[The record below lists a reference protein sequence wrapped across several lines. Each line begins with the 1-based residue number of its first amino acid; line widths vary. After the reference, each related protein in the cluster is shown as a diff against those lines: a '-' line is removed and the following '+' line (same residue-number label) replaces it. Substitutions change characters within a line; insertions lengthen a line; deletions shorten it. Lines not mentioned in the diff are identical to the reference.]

1 MIDSAVRERSEAL
14 VRTLLDSVRIASVS
28 LTGEGIA
35 DQVGFLKKRLEG
47 WGFAVEVHPT
57 TSHPIVYA
65 EIGPADA
72 KFTWL
77 LYGHY
82 DVYPADEKQ
91 EGWRTRPF
99 EPVVEGD
106 RVWGRGAGD
115 NKGQH
120 LAMLNAIALYR
131 ELHGALPIRVKV
143 ILEGDEETGSVPLP
157 KFIEAN
163 RARLAADLCCYSD
176 GPMFPND
183 QPVLLMGVRGNLGL
197 EFVATGAKRNLH
209 SGNFGGVAP
218 NPTLDLI
225 HFLAEMVDRDGRLL
239 VPGAGYADVKVTPA
253 DLEAVRSLQVDHDDF
268 RASVGVEPTTGKDDA
283 LFHERLMLRPAF
295 NVSGFSSGYTGQG
308 QKTIIF
314 KEALA
319 KADVRLV
326 GGQDPQ
332 QVFEAVR
339 RFARDRGYANIEI
352 RCLKATP
359 ASRTPLDH
367 PLVPKVKAAVE
378 KGFGRKVLVVPS
390 LGGTTPDFVFTR
402 LLGLPSIVIPLAPY
416 DENNHA
422 PNESTKVSLY
432 LAGIRSGLHL
442 IAALAEEK
450 GV

>member
-1 MIDSAVRERSEAL
+1 MIDAAVRERSDAL
-14 VRTLLDSVRIASVS
+14 VKTLLDSVRIASVS
-28 LTGEGIA
+28 LTGEGIQ
-35 DQVGFLKKRLEG
+35 DQVGFMKKRLEG

-65 EIGPADA
+65 EIGPRDA

-91 EGWRTRPF
+91 EGWRTKPF
-99 EPVVEGD
+99 EPVVDGD
-106 RVWGRGAGD
+106 RVWGRGTGD

-131 ELHGALPIRVKV
+131 ELHGELPIRVKV
-143 ILEGDEETGSVPLP
+143 IVECDEEAGSVPLP

-163 RARLAADLCCYSD
+163 RGRLKADLCCYSD

-197 EFVATGAKRNLH
+197 EFAAKGARRNLH

-225 HFLAEMVDRDGRLL
+225 HLLAEMVDREGRLQ
-239 VPGAGYADVKVTPA
+239 VPGAGYAEGKVAAA
-253 DLEAVRSLQVDHDDF
+253 DLAAGKALKVDHAGF
-268 RASVGVEPTTGKDDA
+268 KESVGVEPTTGSDDA

-295 NVSGFSSGYTGQG
+295 NVSGFAAGYTGAG
-308 QKTIIF
+308 AKTIIY

-326 GGQDPQ
+326 GGQDPDKVLAAIQ
-332 QVFEAVR
+332 K
-339 RFARDRGYANIEI
+339 FAKDRGYHGIEV
-352 RCLKATP
+352 RSLKGTP

-367 PLVPKVKAAVE
+367 PMVPLVKKAVE
-378 KGFGRKVLVVPS
+378 KGFGKPVLVVPS

-402 LLGLPSIVIPLAPY
+402 LLGLPSIVVPLAPY

-432 LAGIRSGLHL
+432 LAGIRSGLNL
-442 IAALAEEK
+442 IEAL
-450 GV
+450 GSR

>member
-1 MIDSAVRERSEAL
+1 MFDAAVRDRSEAL

-28 LTGEGIA
+28 MTGEGID
-35 DQVGFLKKRLEG
+35 DQVGFLRKRLEG

-65 EIGPADA
+65 EAGPKDA
-72 KFTWL
+72 KRTWL

-91 EGWRTRPF
+91 EGWRTKPF

-106 RVWGRGAGD
+106 RIWGRGTGD

-120 LAMLNAIALYR
+120 LAMLNAIAIWR
-131 ELHGALPIRVKV
+131 ELHGELPVRVKV
-143 ILEGDEETGSVPLP
+143 ILEGDEETGSIPLP
-157 KFIEAN
+157 RFVEEN
-163 RARLAADLCCYSD
+163 RARLKADFCCYSD

-197 EFVATGAKRNLH
+197 EFHARGAKRNLH
-209 SGNFGGVAP
+209 SGNLGGVSP

-225 HFLAEMVDRDGRLL
+225 HFLAEMVDRDGRML
-239 VPGAGYADVKVTPA
+239 VPGASYAEVKVAAA
-253 DLEAVRSLQVDHDDF
+253 DLAAVRALAVDHEGF
-268 RASVGVEPTTGKDDA
+268 RDTVGVEPTTGSDDA

-295 NVSGFSSGYTGQG
+295 NVSGFNAGHTGKG
-308 QKTIIF
+308 IKNIIY
-314 KEALA
+314 KEAMA

-326 GGQDPQ
+326 GGQDPE
-332 QVFEAVR
+332 QVLEAIR
-339 RFARDRGYANIEI
+339 RFARDRGYRGIEI
-352 RCLKATP
+352 NAVKGTP

-367 PLVPKVKAAVE
+367 PLVPTVKAAVE
-378 KGFGRKVLVVPS
+378 KGFGRPVLVVPS
-390 LGGTTPDFVFTR
+390 LGGTTPDFVFTK
-402 LLGLPSIVIPLAPY
+402 LLGIPSIVIPLAPY

-442 IAALAEEK
+442 LEALAAA
-450 GV
+450 VR

>member
-1 MIDSAVRERSEAL
+1 MIEATVRERSDAL
-14 VRTLLDSVRIASVS
+14 VRTLLDSIRIASVS

-35 DQVGFLKKRLEG
+35 DQVAFLKQRLEG
-47 WGFAVEVHPT
+47 WGFTVEVHPT
-57 TSHPIVYA
+57 TSHPIIYA
-65 EIGPADA
+65 EIGPKDA
-72 KFTWL
+72 KKTWL
-77 LYGHY
+77 TYGHY

-91 EGWRTRPF
+91 EGWRTKPF

-106 RVWGRGAGD
+106 RIWGRGAGD

-120 LAMLNAIALYR
+120 LALLNAIALWKETR
-131 ELHGALPIRVKV
+131 GELPVRIKV

-157 KFIEAN
+157 KFVEEN
-163 RARLAADLCCYSD
+163 RDRLKADLCVYSD

-197 EFVATGAKRNLH
+197 EFISKGAKRNLH

-218 NPTLDLI
+218 NPTLNLI
-225 HFLAEMVDRDGRLL
+225 HFLAELVDRDGKLR
-239 VPGAGYADVKVTPA
+239 VPGAGYADVKVAAA
-253 DLEAVRSLQVDHDDF
+253 DLAAVQALPVDHAGF
-268 RASVGVEPTTGKDDA
+268 VESVGVEPTTGNDNG

-295 NVSGFSSGYTGQG
+295 NVSGFSAGYTGAG
-308 QKTIIF
+308 AKTIIY
-314 KEALA
+314 KEAIA

-326 GGQDPQ
+326 GGQDPDV
-332 QVFEAVR
+332 VFNAVKK
-339 RFARDRGYANIEI
+339 FAADRGYPGIEVKS
-352 RCLKATP
+352 LKATP

-367 PLVPKVKAAVE
+367 ALVPMVKAAVA
-378 KGFGRKVLVVPS
+378 KGFGRDPHVVPS

-432 LAGIRSGLHL
+432 LSGVRTGMHL
-442 IAALAEEK
+442 LEALAK
-450 GV
+450 